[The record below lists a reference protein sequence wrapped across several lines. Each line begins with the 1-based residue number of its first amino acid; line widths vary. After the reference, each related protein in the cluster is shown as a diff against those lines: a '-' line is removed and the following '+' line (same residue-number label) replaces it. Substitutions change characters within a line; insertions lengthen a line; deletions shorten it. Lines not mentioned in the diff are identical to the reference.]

1 MFFDHIIVGG
11 GSAGCV
17 LANRLSAD
25 PKRRV
30 LLIEAG
36 PDTPPE
42 AVPATIYGEGFLP
55 DYFQP
60 YRYWTELKAY
70 TGPIGNKSPD
80 EIKAAMPERRYE
92 QARVMGGG
100 SSVNAQV
107 LIRGLATDYD
117 EWQSMGAGGWSW
129 DDCLPYFKKIERDLD
144 FSTPLSGTEG
154 RIPIR
159 RTFPEYWSPFALAF
173 RDVVGRAGIP
183 YLDDSHQ
190 QVGDACF
197 PFGRNNAYNHRVSSA
212 AGYLDESTRRRPNL
226 KILSGTV
233 VQGLT
238 AEGRRITGVTIRRD
252 GKDERIEAGEVIL
265 SAGALHS
272 PALLMRAGIGRAEH
286 LTEHNVAVLADRRG
300 VGENLLDH
308 PLIGFGVHLKPEGQ
322 LSRAAKN
329 GFLMHMR
336 WSSGHP
342 QTPRV
347 DMKLTVSGRFA
358 ATRLGE
364 RLATVNFGPNKA
376 YSRGIVRLNDA
387 SPHSEPFVA
396 FNYLSDHRDLER
408 FMTTARQV
416 AGFLTQGPVSD
427 YVSAFWPG
435 IYAASLRNLTAPTA
449 MNKIITNVAAGLL
462 DLGGAA
468 RQLVLGAAIDKRFPL
483 DKTLDD
489 EMLMEE
495 WIRAGVQGDWHPCG
509 TNRMGRSDDPNAVV
523 DPHGS
528 VYGVEG
534 LRVADASIM
543 PSIPAANINLTT
555 MMIAEKI
562 ADDILAGR

>member
-1 MFFDHIIVGG
+1 M
-11 GSAGCV
+11 
-17 LANRLSAD
+17 
-25 PKRRV
+25 

-70 TGPIGNKSPD
+70 TGPIGNKSPA

-107 LIRGLATDYD
+107 LIRGLATDYE
-117 EWQSMGAGGWSW
+117 EWQAMGAAGWSW

-173 RDVVGRAGIP
+173 RDVVGKAGIP

-238 AEGRRITGVTIRRD
+238 SEGHRITGVTIRRD
-252 GKDERIEAGEVIL
+252 GKDERIEGRRGHPV
-265 SAGALHS
+265 GR
-272 PALLMRAGIGRAEH
+272 RAAQPG
-286 LTEHNVAVLADRRG
+286 LADARRHRPRRASHRAQWSSCSPTG
-300 VGENLLDH
+300 AASARTCSTH

-376 YSRGIVRLNDA
+376 YSKGIVRLNDA

-396 FNYLSDHRDLER
+396 FNYLSDNRDLER

-483 DKTLDD
+483 DKTMAD
-489 EMLMEE
+489 EKLMEE

-509 TNRMGRSDDPNAVV
+509 TNRMGRADDPNAVV

-562 ADDILAGR
+562 ADDILAGH